1 MGSDRLRTI
10 CLALA
15 VGLVLSDSS
24 IVVLALPDILV
35 RFSLTIEQVS
45 WVLTGFNVVLAI
57 VAVPVAHLVRRRAP
71 GLLLVVGMAV
81 FAAASL
87 FCALAPSFEVLLIS
101 RAVQAV
107 GGALAVTAALE
118 VLPPTTGSERRAAVV
133 WATAGALGAAC
144 GPALGGLL
152 TQLISWEAIFFVQV
166 PAILLAI
173 PTLRVRAHSVPVP
186 AGRPHVAANLA
197 LLLLSAGLTAALFL
211 IVLLL
216 IEGWRMTPIAT
227 ALVVTVMPLAA
238 IVGARLFGR
247 IGTLPQRAAAG
258 TVLLAAGLAGL
269 ALLPEPT
276 WQWTVPP
283 QIAIGFGL
291 GMTIEALTDA
301 ALNGRSPQ
309 AVHGGWTLAARHVGL
324 VIGIVALTP
333 LFTQQLAVQQ
343 EQVERQGV
351 TLLLDAPL
359 PLSER
364 VALAGRLGDAISGAN
379 GRIPDLEE
387 AFGRTPDDPD
397 QATAWRGLIDRL
409 DRAIREAATAA
420 AAWPFLAAAGLV
432 LLALVPIVV
441 GRRRIDL

>member
-35 RFSLTIEQVS
+35 RYSLTIGEVA

-57 VAVPVAHLVRRRAP
+57 AAVPVAYLVRRRAP
-71 GLLLVVGMAV
+71 GLLLVAGMAV

-101 RAVQAV
+101 RAVQAI

-118 VLPPTTGSERRAAVV
+118 VLPLSTGSERRAAVV

-166 PAILLAI
+166 PAILLAL
-173 PTLRVRAHSVPVP
+173 PTLRVRAHSAPVP

-227 ALVVTVMPLAA
+227 ALVVTVIPGAA

-247 IGTLPQRAAAG
+247 IGTLPQRAGAG
-258 TVLLAAGLAGL
+258 TALLAAGLAGL

-283 QIAIGFGL
+283 QIAIGLGL
-291 GMTIEALTDA
+291 GMTIEALTDS
-301 ALNGRSPQ
+301 ALKGRSPQ

-333 LFTQQLAVQQ
+333 LFTHQLEVQQ

-351 TLLLDAPL
+351 ALLLDAPL

-364 VALAGRLGDAISGAN
+364 VALAGRLGDAISGAS
-379 GRIPDLEE
+379 GRIPDLEA
-387 AFGRTPDDPD
+387 AFGRPPEDPE
-397 QATAWRGLIDRL
+397 QAAAWRGLIDRL

-420 AAWPFLAAAGLV
+420 AAWPFLASAALV

>member
-1 MGSDRLRTI
+1 MGSERLRTA

-35 RFSLTIEQVS
+35 RYSLTIEQVS

-71 GLLLVVGMAV
+71 GLLLFVGMAV

-118 VLPPTTGSERRAAVV
+118 VLPLTTGSERRAAVV

-166 PAILLAI
+166 PAILLAL
-173 PTLRVRAHSVPVP
+173 PTLRVRAHSAPVP

-227 ALVVTVMPLAA
+227 ALVVTVMPIAA

-247 IGTLPQRAAAG
+247 IGTLPQRAGAG

-301 ALNGRSPQ
+301 ALKGRSPQ

-333 LFTQQLAVQQ
+333 LFTHQLGVQQ
-343 EQVERQGV
+343 ERVERQGV
-351 TLLLDAPL
+351 ALLLDAPL

-364 VALAGRLGDAISGAN
+364 VALAGRLGDAI
-379 GRIPDLEE
+379 
-387 AFGRTPDDPD
+387 
-397 QATAWRGLIDRL
+397 
-409 DRAIREAATAA
+409 
-420 AAWPFLAAAGLV
+420 
-432 LLALVPIVV
+432 
-441 GRRRIDL
+441 